1 MNPEVYVLD
10 EPSANLDI
18 NAIKI
23 LKAQLKKIKESG
35 KTIVIAE
42 HRIYYLA
49 DLIDKV
55 IYMED
60 GKVSQVFKRKE
71 FLNLD
76 ENQRIKMGLRTI
88 KPIVTKL
95 SNYLKTAKP
104 NLIVSGLSYKNDK
117 KYIFKDMNFSAAE
130 GEVIGVLGNNGVGK
144 TTLMRCLAGLIK
156 EGDGKIK
163 LNEIFLSPKKR
174 NKVCYMIMQD
184 VNHQLFAESVWD
196 ECKLLKKKVED
207 NRVLSLL
214 KEFNLEMY
222 KENHPMAL
230 SGGQKQRLAI
240 VTGIL
245 ADKKILIFDEPTSG
259 LDYENMCTVSRL
271 IKSLSK
277 EGHIIF
283 IVTHDEEFLEIT
295 CDRVIQTCN

>member
-1 MNPEVYVLD
+1 
-10 EPSANLDI
+10 
-18 NAIKI
+18 
-23 LKAQLKKIKESG
+23 
-35 KTIVIAE
+35 
-42 HRIYYLA
+42 
-49 DLIDKV
+49 
-55 IYMED
+55 
-60 GKVSQVFKRKE
+60 
-71 FLNLD
+71 
-76 ENQRIKMGLRTI
+76 
-88 KPIVTKL
+88 
-95 SNYLKTAKP
+95 
-104 NLIVSGLSYKNDK
+104 
-117 KYIFKDMNFSAAE
+117 
-130 GEVIGVLGNNGVGK
+130 
-144 TTLMRCLAGLIK
+144 
-156 EGDGKIK
+156 
-163 LNEIFLSPKKR
+163 
-174 NKVCYMIMQD
+174 MIMQD

>member
-1 MNPEVYVLD
+1 
-10 EPSANLDI
+10 
-18 NAIKI
+18 
-23 LKAQLKKIKESG
+23 
-35 KTIVIAE
+35 
-42 HRIYYLA
+42 
-49 DLIDKV
+49 
-55 IYMED
+55 MED

-163 LNEIFLSPKKR
+163 LNEIFLSPKKET
-174 NKVCYMIMQD
+174 K
-184 VNHQLFAESVWD
+184 F
-196 ECKLLKKKVED
+196 
-207 NRVLSLL
+207 
-214 KEFNLEMY
+214 
-222 KENHPMAL
+222 
-230 SGGQKQRLAI
+230 
-240 VTGIL
+240 
-245 ADKKILIFDEPTSG
+245 
-259 LDYENMCTVSRL
+259 
-271 IKSLSK
+271 
-277 EGHIIF
+277 
-283 IVTHDEEFLEIT
+283 
-295 CDRVIQTCN
+295 VI